1 MKRNVYWKI
10 VIQRHGFENEFYFT
24 SAVEI
29 ISIVFYHKESYS
41 NKSMKSC
48 NSCLLIRDD
57 PSGRKNAMY
66 SVCTSNERLKT
77 VASNDFILIGFC
89 FGLIRTNKSQVSQN
103 VDCFPWKY
111 SERKTKN
118 NFEIIHLHKILSNL
132 TWIRARKL
140 ILLVCDNI
148 RTVDIVIFIC
158 SQSPAFPNRKQNS
171 VNLFWKIS
179 AVRKSDGHNV
189 ILTHRWG

>member
-1 MKRNVYWKI
+1 
-10 VIQRHGFENEFYFT
+10 
-24 SAVEI
+24 
-29 ISIVFYHKESYS
+29 
-41 NKSMKSC
+41 MKSC

-57 PSGRKNAMY
+57 PSGRKKRYVQY

-111 SERKTKN
+111 PERETKN

-132 TWIRARKL
+132 T
-140 ILLVCDNI
+140 
-148 RTVDIVIFIC
+148 
-158 SQSPAFPNRKQNS
+158 
-171 VNLFWKIS
+171 
-179 AVRKSDGHNV
+179 
-189 ILTHRWG
+189 

>member
-1 MKRNVYWKI
+1 MNFISLLLLKLF
-10 VIQRHGFENEFYFT
+10 QLFF
-24 SAVEI
+24 I
-29 ISIVFYHKESYS
+29 IK
-41 NKSMKSC
+41 N
-48 NSCLLIRDD
+48 LIRTRAWN
-57 PSGRKNAMY
+57 PVIAVCWYEMILLVEKNAIY

-132 TWIRARKL
+132 TRIRARKL

-148 RTVDIVIFIC
+148 RTVHIVIFIC